1 MNTIKY
7 AVSITD
13 ESVNINTPIMLSG
26 PFEECFRAAAECGYD
41 GVELQIKNPATRDAA
56 ELCRLKEQ
64 YHLEIP
70 CITTGME
77 YFGNHLSLISDSP
90 EIQRQAVSRLI
101 EHIDLARE
109 LGSMV
114 LLGSMRGVIDHVSRF
129 KDLENRLLENV
140 QEVQKAAEERQVDVV
155 FEPINLYVI
164 NYINSLDEGAD
175 FVKRVHSPR
184 FWLMIDTHHM
194 RMHDGDMYEAILRNR
209 EWIRYV
215 HYSDG
220 NRLYPGGGNI
230 NFFQCTRA
238 LMETDYQGWITMECL
253 AQDNG
258 KHCARKALEY
268 CRGLEDAC
276 RAVLA

>member
-1 MNTIKY
+1 MNPIRY
-7 AVSITD
+7 AVSVTD
-13 ESVNINTPIMLSG
+13 EAVNINTPIMISG
-26 PFEECFRAAAECGYD
+26 TFEECFRTAAGCGYD
-41 GVELQIKNPATRDAA
+41 GVELQIKNPTTRDAA
-56 ELCRLKEQ
+56 ELCRLKER
-64 YHLEIP
+64 YGLEIP

-77 YFGNHLSLISDSP
+77 YFGNHLSLISDDP
-90 EIQRQAVSRLI
+90 EVQRQAVQRLV

-114 LLGSMRGVIDHVSRF
+114 LLGSMRGMIDRYSRF
-129 KDLENRLLENV
+129 RELEDRLLKNV
-140 QEVQKAAEERQVDVV
+140 QAVQKAAEQRQVDVV

-230 NFFQCTRA
+230 DFCRCTKA
-238 LMETDYQGWITMECL
+238 LAEINYQGWITMECL
-253 AQDNG
+253 PLEDGAR
-258 KHCARKALEY
+258 CAKKALDH
-268 CRGLEDAC
+268 CRRLEEAC